1 MADAFLPPGPTR
13 RGARPDGWA
22 LAANR
27 AARPTDGVPSFGGSP
42 FAEPSWATADG
53 AGRSTPDDVF
63 DDDPTVNETR
73 RRVRSW
79 RQTAARVRAV
89 EGERGMA
96 VRWSVGLRYLA
107 YVGLIITCV
116 AVTNATFRGTA
127 WSMGGTLM
135 LFSAAV
141 MCVTAALGSMF
152 MPQKRVEIAEE
163 LKHFLFQ
170 ISVLPGTGIAVF
182 IWVMNGYMSNPQNQD
197 NFLGLLHNS
206 LPILYAFTVFFPA
219 IVFIK
224 AVAGRRTLDRTQQDD
239 SELMA
244 TWTRQDRRQ
253 L

>member
-1 MADAFLPPGPTR
+1 MAISDPFIPSGPTR
-13 RGARPDGWA
+13 RDARPDYSSM
-22 LAANR
+22 AAGT
-27 AARPTDGVPSFGGSP
+27 AGRPTDGAPQFGGTPWSAP
-42 FAEPSWATADG
+42 DAVDG
-53 AGRSTPDDVF
+53 SVRPDDLF
-63 DDDPTVNETR
+63 DDDPSINETR
-73 RRVRSW
+73 RRLRSW
-79 RQTAARVRAV
+79 RATAARIRAV

-107 YVGLIITCV
+107 YVGLIIACV
-116 AVTNATFRGTA
+116 AIATATFQGTA
-127 WSMGGTLM
+127 WAMGGTLM
-135 LFSAAV
+135 LFSAAT
-141 MCVTAALGSMF
+141 MCVTAALGSLF
-152 MPQKRVEIAEE
+152 MPQKRVEIGEE

-182 IWVMNGYMSNPQNQD
+182 IWVMNSYTADPAHQD

-219 IVFIK
+219 LVFIK

-253 L
+253 V